1 MLQYGNGYVYIDG
14 QGYILEISDQ
24 KIDKPI
30 IKGYSTP
37 EGDLQLGNR
46 LKEEDLQRLD
56 TVIKIVEAAKSN
68 EIENLITEIDIS
80 NKENYILILEQK
92 GKTVYLGDASDI
104 NYRILK
110 LKVILEKEEGNNGKV
125 FLIDKNRMYFR
136 EDV

>member
-56 TVIKIVEAAKSN
+56 TVIKIADA
-68 EIENLITEIDIS
+68 LDM
-80 NKENYILILEQK
+80 
-92 GKTVYLGDASDI
+92 TVQEFLDD
-104 NYRILK
+104 
-110 LKVILEKEEGNNGKV
+110 KV
-125 FLIDKNRMYFR
+125 FERTNL
-136 EDV
+136 DVD